1 VADGSASASRIP
13 AAGLSRRALL
23 TASAAALP
31 LLVTA
36 CRGIQVLGTPPPPP
50 ADVRTLQAAI
60 AAEEA
65 MVARYA
71 SALKLLTPAAST
83 RYGAAAAGIAAYAS
97 VSAVHAE
104 HVAHLAQLKSRLVEP
119 PGARPSALIY
129 PTATPGATTSQS
141 PPATHSPTESPPA
154 NSTPTSSPTSSPT
167 SAPSSPATGAPS
179 ARGVLGEL
187 ELAEQAASDRLI
199 ADLGGLPPSLA
210 QLFAS
215 IAASEATHV
224 EYLRAARRSR

>member
-36 CRGIQVLGTPPPPP
+36 CRGIQVLGTPPPLP

-60 AAEEA
+60 EAEAA
-65 MVARYA
+65 MVARYTA
-71 SALKLLTPAAST
+71 ALKLLAPGATPGGTSADV
-83 RYGAAAAGIAAYAS
+83 AAYT
-97 VSAVHAE
+97 SARAVQAE
-104 HVAHLAQLKSRLVEP
+104 HVAHLKQLRSRLVEP
-119 PGARPSALIY
+119 PGTRPSARPPSRSPSPG
-129 PTATPGATTSQS
+129 PTATG
-141 PPATHSPTESPPA
+141 PTA
-154 NSTPTSSPTSSPT
+154 
-167 SAPSSPATGAPS
+167 
-179 ARGVLGEL
+179 ARGVLSEL

-199 ADLGGLPPSLA
+199 AELGGLPPSLA

-224 EYLRAARRSR
+224 EYLRAARLGR

>member
-13 AAGLSRRALL
+13 AASLSRRALL

-31 LLVTA
+31 LLVSA

-50 ADVRTLQAAI
+50 ADVRTLQSAI
-60 AAEEA
+60 AAEAA
-65 MVARYA
+65 MIARYA
-71 SALKLLTPAAST
+71 AALRQL
-83 RYGAAAAGIAAYAS
+83 AAGSTPEGSPIDVAAYAS
-97 VSAVHAE
+97 ARAVQAE

-119 PGARPSALIY
+119 AGARRSPHPPALN
-129 PTATPGATTSQS
+129 PTAS
-141 PPATHSPTESPPA
+141 PA
-154 NSTPTSSPTSSPT
+154 
-167 SAPSSPATGAPS
+167 ATGATG

-199 ADLGGLPPSLA
+199 AELGGLPPSLA

-215 IAASEATHV
+215 ISASEATHV
-224 EYLRAARRSR
+224 EYLRAARRGR

>member
-1 VADGSASASRIP
+1 VADGSASAGRIA

-23 TASAAALP
+23 TASAGALP

-65 MVARYA
+65 MIAGYAAALKQLGPA
-71 SALKLLTPAAST
+71 SAPGGAPVAA
-83 RYGAAAAGIAAYAS
+83 AAYAS
-97 VSAVHAE
+97 AHAVQAE

-119 PGARPSALIY
+119 PGTRPS
-129 PTATPGATTSQS
+129 S
-141 PPATHSPTESPPA
+141 PASP
-154 NSTPTSSPTSSPT
+154 SSPTST
-167 SAPSSPATGAPS
+167 SSSTGATGP
-179 ARGVLGEL
+179 RGVLDQL
-187 ELAEQAASDRLI
+187 ERAEQAASDRLI
-199 ADLGGLPPSLA
+199 AELTGLPPSLA

-224 EYLRAARRSR
+224 EYLRAAGRGR

>member
-1 VADGSASASRIP
+1 VADGSASAGRIP
-13 AAGLSRRALL
+13 APGLSRRALL

-50 ADVRTLQAAI
+50 ADVRMLQSAI

-65 MVARYA
+65 MIARYA
-71 SALKLLTPAAST
+71 AALKQLAPGST
-83 RYGAAAAGIAAYAS
+83 SYRSIDVAPYAS
-97 VSAVHAE
+97 ARAVQAE
-104 HVAHLAQLKSRLVEP
+104 HVAHLAQLKSRLIEP
-119 PGARPSALIY
+119 PGTRPSAN
-129 PTATPGATTSQS
+129 PTATSSPKSTPSPSATSSSTGAT
-141 PPATHSPTESPPA
+141 
-154 NSTPTSSPTSSPT
+154 
-167 SAPSSPATGAPS
+167 G

-187 ELAEQAASDRLI
+187 ELAEQNASDRLI
-199 ADLGGLPPSLA
+199 AELGELPPSLA

-224 EYLRAARRSR
+224 EYLRAARRER